1 MIDLRLLVWHC
12 SKFAYRPVKKAIKNV
27 RDIDRSWKSYDEILV
42 IFITVELDDDLDMID
57 HVRDEIISMAN
68 DVKANRILLY
78 PYAHLSSELAPIES
92 AQQILEKLYLSLKE
106 SGLEVYMAPFGYYKE
121 FKAEVKG
128 HPLAE
133 RSRVVTRED
142 AIRERKKGKKRY
154 VIVTPTGEEII
165 PSDEVLGKFADE
177 FRILVEK
184 EALGK
189 PLMEKKHE
197 MLEYLKR
204 FGFGWEERSDFGHQ
218 RLAPYAALI
227 FDIAS
232 EYAKNVTRKLGIPIY
247 EVRGTAFFNM
257 KDRAVKEHADLYGD
271 RLYKI
276 KTDRGTFVLRYAACH
291 QQFSMLS
298 DWYISYKHMPF
309 GIFEIA
315 DSYRYEQSGE
325 VELCFRLRRFW
336 MPDLHI
342 LTRTE
347 EEAKKMLLKVHE
359 LIMEEANKLGEN
371 YELLVNVVSSKEYD
385 RYKTFIKELARQINK
400 PILVAIYPAM
410 GLSYYWTINIEYHI
424 IDYLGRPRE
433 IGTVQID
440 IGNAERFGIFYVDEE
455 GNKKHPVIIHTAIL
469 GTIERY
475 IYMLFDSAMK
485 RKKQGKKPMLPFWI
499 SPVQVRIL
507 PVGENV
513 SGYAETV
520 RSIIAK
526 RGYRVDID
534 DTNRTLKRK
543 IVDAEKEW
551 VPFIVVIGK
560 KEKESKMV
568 TVRIRSTGE
577 QKSMTIDELIK
588 LLDAEQG
595 QYPKKSM
602 YFPDRLSVRIHMTA

>member
-1 MIDLRLLVWHC
+1 MLVWHC
-12 SKFAYRPVKKAIKNV
+12 SKFAYRPVKKAVKKLE
-27 RDIDRSWKSYDEILV
+27 DIEKTWKSFEELLV
-42 IFITVELDDDLDMID
+42 IFITVELDDSLEIINYA
-57 HVRDEIISMAN
+57 RDEIISMAKE
-68 DVKANRILLY
+68 VGVTRILLY
-78 PYAHLSSELAPIES
+78 PYAHLSSELAPLES
-92 AQQILEKLYLSLKE
+92 ARKILESLYVSLKE

-133 RSRVVTRED
+133 RSRIITRED
-142 AIRERKKGKKRY
+142 VIRERKKGEKKY
-154 VIVTPTGEEII
+154 LIITPEGEEIV
-165 PSDEVLGKFADE
+165 PSEEILERFPRD

-189 PLMEKKHE
+189 PLKAKKHE

-227 FDIAS
+227 FDIVS
-232 EYAKNVTRKLGIPIY
+232 EYSRAITKRLGIPVY
-247 EVRGTAFFNM
+247 EVKGTAFFNM
-257 KDRAVKEHADLYGD
+257 RDRAVKEHADLYGD

-276 KTDRGTFVLRYAACH
+276 KTDRGVFVLRYAACH

-298 DWYISYKHMPF
+298 NWYITHRYLPF
-309 GIFEIA
+309 GIFEVA

-325 VELCFRLRRFW
+325 VELSFRLRRFW

-342 LTRTE
+342 ITRNE
-347 EEAKKMLLKVHE
+347 EEAKNMLIKVHD
-359 LIMEEANKLGEN
+359 LIIEEAKKLGET
-371 YELLVNVVSSKEYD
+371 YELLVNVVSEEEYK
-385 RYKTFIKELARQINK
+385 RYKDLIRNIAKKMNK

-440 IGNAERFGIFYVDEE
+440 IGNAERFGIFYVDEN
-455 GNKKHPVIIHTAIL
+455 GNKKHPVILHTAIL

-485 RKKQGKKPMLPFWI
+485 LKMQGKKPMLPFWV
-499 SPVQVRIL
+499 SPIQVRII
-507 PVGENV
+507 PIDKNMFE
-513 SGYAETV
+513 YAEEI
-520 RSIIAK
+520 RRALAM

-534 DTNRTLKRK
+534 DTNRTLPRK
-543 IVDAEKEW
+543 ILDAEREW
-551 VPFIVVIGK
+551 VPFIVVVGRR
-560 KEKESKMV
+560 EKETKKL
-568 TVRIRSTGE
+568 TVRIRATNE
-577 QKSMTIDELIK
+577 QKVLSLEELINI
-588 LLDAEQG
+588 LDSEQDG
-595 QYPKKSM
+595 YPTKQM
-602 YFPDRLSVRIHMTA
+602 YFPDRLSMRIHMVA